1 MNTQPAACGTQI
13 LSLTGLRFHANLGI
27 LPHERAN
34 SQPIQIDAELSQ
46 GVQPLLPANDDINH
60 VLDYRKVRQIIIDEC
75 QAENVNLLETLI
87 GKLVSRLMLLP
98 GVCAVR
104 VRVAKLEIFD
114 DCEVA
119 IRMEA
124 GQW

>member
-34 SQPIQIDAELSQ
+34 SQPIQVDAELSQ

-75 QAENVNLLETLI
+75 TAEHVNLLETLI
-87 GKLVSRLMLLP
+87 GKVAQRLMQLP
-98 GVCAVR
+98 NVRGVR
-104 VRVAKLEIFD
+104 VKIAKLEIFD

-119 IRMEA
+119 IHTET